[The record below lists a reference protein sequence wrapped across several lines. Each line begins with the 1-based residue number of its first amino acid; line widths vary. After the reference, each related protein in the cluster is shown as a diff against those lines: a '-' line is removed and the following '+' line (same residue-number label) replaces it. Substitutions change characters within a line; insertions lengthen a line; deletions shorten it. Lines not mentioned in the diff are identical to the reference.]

1 MVEVEV
7 AVQLLYRYL
16 YKKLHTLLPSLQAFF
31 FGVEKKALQFLYPL
45 FFEGKAVG

>member
-7 AVQLLYRYL
+7 EVQLLYRYL
-16 YKKLHTLLPSLQAFF
+16 YKKLHTFAVLTGFF

-45 FFEGKAVG
+45 FFEGEAVG